1 MNKNQKNIDFII
13 DHLQDEK
20 QILLVKK
27 IMDKIDKVLKNY
39 SIEYTNFLD
48 PYNREICCSV
58 INRFIDVSYHEDGGF
73 PPAER
78 KSIILYPNY
87 FEKSDTNDN
96 LTVLKINGKFKLNR
110 ITHRDILG
118 AILGLGINRDKI
130 GDIIVKD
137 NYCQV
142 IVLSDISS
150 YIELNLNKIGKT
162 NVKIEIINRNEI
174 TDNDEIFEEKV
185 IIAASLRLDAIIS
198 SVINLSR
205 VKCVNIIKSAKVK
218 VNYKSITT
226 SSKEIKENDLISLR
240 GKGRF
245 RVIKI
250 LGYTK
255 KNNTKI
261 LIRKY

>member
-1 MNKNQKNIDFII
+1 MKKNIDFII

-27 IMDKIDKVLKNY
+27 IMDKIDKVLRNY
-39 SIEYTNFLD
+39 STEYTNFID

-58 INRFIDVSYHEDGGF
+58 INRYIDISYHEDGGF
-73 PPAER
+73 PLAER

-87 FEKSDTNDN
+87 FEKSDINDY
-96 LTVLKINGKFKLNR
+96 LVGLQINGKFKLNS
-110 ITHRDILG
+110 ISHRDILG
-118 AILGLGINRDKI
+118 SILGLGINRDKI

-137 NYCQV
+137 NCCQV
-142 IVLSDISS
+142 IVLSNIAS

-162 NVKIEIINRNEI
+162 SVKIDIINKNEI
-174 TDNDEIFEEKV
+174 KNNDEIFEEKV
-185 IIAASLRLDAIIS
+185 IIAASLRLDAVMS
-198 SVINLSR
+198 SFINLSR
-205 VKCVNIIKSAKVK
+205 VKCVNIIKATKVK
-218 VNYKSITT
+218 VNFKSII
-226 SSKEIKENDLISLR
+226 SPSKEIKENDLISVR
-240 GKGRF
+240 GIGRF